1 MSNAIKI
8 VAVAVLLL
16 IVVALHVYALS
27 AYPEAFGSVTRT
39 LVLVSAILGL
49 ITGIVGIW
57 IWIKTSPSDGL
68 RLLPESSDRRLVAL
82 CGLMIVGVGGYSGN
96 VIMVAIGF
104 AVVTLSVAYNRKQG
118 A

>member
-1 MSNAIKI
+1 MSNATKI
-8 VAVAVLLL
+8 VVVAVLLL
-16 IVVALHVYALS
+16 IAVASPAFVLS
-27 AYPEAFGSVTRT
+27 TYPEAFGSVTRT
-39 LVLVSAILGL
+39 LVLGSAILGL

-96 VIMVAIGF
+96 VVMVAIGF
-104 AVVTLSVAYNRKQG
+104 ALVALSVAYKRKQG